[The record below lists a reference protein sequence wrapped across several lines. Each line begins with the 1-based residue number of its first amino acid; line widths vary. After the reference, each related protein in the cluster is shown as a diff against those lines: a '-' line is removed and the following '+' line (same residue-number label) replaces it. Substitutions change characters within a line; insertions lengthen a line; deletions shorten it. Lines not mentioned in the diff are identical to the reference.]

1 MGRICMIPVEL
12 EEEMMDVIHCEDAEA
27 VRKNFLEFVELL
39 AEAKKT
45 NHYHMIEADPTC
57 MAMMLAEVSARPDA
71 PKTYRE
77 WRKWLLEEYR
87 CDT

>member
-1 MGRICMIPVEL
+1 MSRICMIPVEL
-12 EEEMMDVIHCEDAEA
+12 EEEMMDVIHCEDAET

-45 NHYHMIEADPTC
+45 NHYHMIEANPSC

-77 WRKWLLEEYR
+77 WRKWLLEEYK